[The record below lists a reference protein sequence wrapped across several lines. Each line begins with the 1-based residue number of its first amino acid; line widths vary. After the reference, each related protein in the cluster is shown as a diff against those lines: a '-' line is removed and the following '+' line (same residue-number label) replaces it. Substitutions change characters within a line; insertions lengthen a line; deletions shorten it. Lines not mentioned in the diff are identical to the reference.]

1 MRMTRSNFVKLMTAA
16 AISVAIPSVAFSE
29 SAKKYVFVTG
39 GDFAPYDMTNPD
51 GTLYGFEID
60 LLKELAK
67 RGKFDY
73 ELRQMAWDGMM
84 QSLMDGKFDAII
96 YSVTITDE
104 RLKVVDF
111 SLPYTSEASSFAV
124 EKDGGIS
131 ISTSDAKVNID
142 EEAGK
147 SFIETKVVP
156 ALKGKTVGAEAG
168 STQLSFVKQFL
179 EPNGV
184 EIRQYVGLPQAYQ
197 DLASGRLDAVVAAE
211 TSLADFV
218 DKNKDTAEVTGP
230 GYVGGTLGFG
240 PGIVVRKGDAALL
253 SPINEGLKQM
263 TADGSLSELTKKWFG
278 RDLSPTR

>member
-1 MRMTRSNFVKLMTAA
+1 MRMTRSEFLKLIAAA
-16 AISVAIPSVAFSE
+16 AIAVTVPAAAYSQD
-29 SAKKYVFVTG
+29 AKKYVFVTG

-51 GTLYGFEID
+51 GTFYGFEID
-60 LLKELAK
+60 LLQELAK

-73 ELRQMAWDGMM
+73 EIRQMAWDGMM

-124 EKDGGIS
+124 LRESGIAITGRSEKM
-131 ISTSDAKVNID
+131 NIG
-142 EEAGK
+142 EEVSK
-147 SFIETKVVP
+147 KFIADQVVP
-156 ALKGKTVGAEAG
+156 ALTGKTVGAEAG
-168 STQLSFVKQFL
+168 STQLAFVQKFL
-179 EPNGV
+179 EPQGV

-197 DLASGRLDAVVAAE
+197 DLASGRVDAVVAAE

-218 DKNKDTAEVTGP
+218 SNNKETADIIGP
-230 GYVGGTLGFG
+230 GYVGGELGLG

-253 SPINEGLKQM
+253 NPINDGLKQM

-278 RDLSPTR
+278 RDLSPKP

>member
-1 MRMTRSNFVKLMTAA
+1 MRMTRSEFVKLMAAA
-16 AISVAIPSVAFSE
+16 AISVAVPGVAFSE
-29 SAKKYVFVTG
+29 SPKKYVFVTG

-51 GTLYGFEID
+51 GTFYGFEID

-67 RGKFDY
+67 RGKFDF

-84 QSLMDGKFDAII
+84 QSLMDGKFDAIM

-124 EKDGGIS
+124 SKDTGIA
-131 ISTSDAKVNID
+131 IPKSDAKINMSGED
-142 EEAGK
+142 GK
-147 SFIETKVVP
+147 HFVETQVVP
-156 ALKGKTVGAEAG
+156 ALKGKTIGAEAG
-168 STQLSFVKQFL
+168 STQLSFVQQFL

-184 EIRQYVGLPQAYQ
+184 QVRQYVGLPQAYQ
-197 DLASGRLDAVVAAE
+197 DLASGRLDAVIAAD

-218 DKNKDTAEVTGP
+218 EKNKDTAEVAGP
-230 GYVGGTLGFG
+230 VYIGGPLGLG
-240 PGIVVRKGDAALL
+240 PGIVVRKGDTALL
-253 SPINEGLKQM
+253 GPINSGLKQM
-263 TADGSLSELTKKWFG
+263 IADGSLVDLTKKWFG

>member
-1 MRMTRSNFVKLMTAA
+1 MRMTRSEFVKLVAA
-16 AISVAIPSVAFSE
+16 ATISVAIPSAAFSE
-29 SAKKYVFVTG
+29 SPKKYVFVTG
-39 GDFAPYDMTNPD
+39 GDFAPYDMTKPD
-51 GTLYGFEID
+51 GTFYGFEID
-60 LLKELAK
+60 LLNELAK
-67 RGKFDY
+67 RGKFDF
-73 ELRQMAWDGMM
+73 EMRQMAWDGMM

-111 SLPYTSEASSFAV
+111 SLPYTSETSSFAV
-124 EKDGGIS
+124 LKDAGIT
-131 ISTSDAKVNID
+131 IPTTDAKVNIS

-147 SFIETKVVP
+147 QFLESQVVP
-156 ALKGKTVGAEAG
+156 ALKGKTIGAEAG
-168 STQLSFVKQFL
+168 STQLNFVQQFL

-197 DLASGRLDAVVAAE
+197 DLASGRLDAVVAAD

-218 DKNKDTAEVTGP
+218 EKNKDTAEIAGP
-230 GYVGGTLGFG
+230 GYTGGTLGFG

-253 SPINEGLKQM
+253 GPINDGLKQM

-278 RDLSPTR
+278 RDLSPAR

>member
-1 MRMTRSNFVKLMTAA
+1 MRMTRSNFVKLVAAA
-16 AISVAIPSVAFSE
+16 AIGAALPGAAFAQ

-51 GTLYGFEID
+51 GTFYGFEID

-111 SLPYTSEASSFAV
+111 SQPYTSEASSFAV
-124 EKDGGIS
+124 EKNAGITIPPRAAKIDIGQADGK
-131 ISTSDAKVNID
+131 AFID
-142 EEAGK
+142 
-147 SFIETKVVP
+147 SKVVP
-156 ALKGKTVGAEAG
+156 ALKGKTIGAEAG
-168 STQLSFVKQFL
+168 STQLNFVKEFL

-184 EIRQYVGLPQAYQ
+184 EVRQYVGLPQAYQ
-197 DLASGRLDAVVAAE
+197 DLANGRLDAVVAAD
-211 TSLADFV
+211 TSLADFI
-218 DKNKDTAEVTGP
+218 DKNKDTAEVAGP
-230 GYVGGTLGFG
+230 GYVGGALGLG
-240 PGIVVRKGDAALL
+240 PGIVVRKGDTALL
-253 SPINEGLKQM
+253 GPINEGLKQM
-263 TADGSLSELTKKWFG
+263 IADGSLSELTQKWFG
-278 RDLSPTR
+278 RDLSPTH